1 MDHKKTAAKEKK
13 KKSLPATYE
22 PDIRTSG
29 WLKLKKD
36 YVDGMSDSLDVIP
49 IGGWHGNGR
58 KARWWSPVL
67 LALWDPE
74 AGHPVAV
81 CKCMSGKCPALIIQT
96 FDIISGFCVGF
107 TDAFYTVS
115 RIQRPSR
122 FRQQHV
128 NSAPLVD
135 EGTIFPRI

>member
-1 MDHKKTAAKEKK
+1 MDHIKITEGTTAVKEKRM
-13 KKSLPATYE
+13 KSLPATYE

-36 YVDGMSDSLDVIP
+36 YVDGMSDSLDLIP

-74 AGHPVAV
+74 TGCPVAV
-81 CKCMSGKCPALIIQT
+81 CKCMSGKWHGLIKET
-96 FDIISGFCVGF
+96 FDIISGSRSGF
-107 TDAFYTVS
+107 TDAFYIVS
-115 RIQRPSR
+115 RIQRLSR

-128 NSAPLVD
+128 NSGP
-135 EGTIFPRI
+135 FS